1 MPHWCVGTIFIPGIC
16 EMTRA
21 ALSDLPPRT
30 DSALGPFP
38 SDHANVAVH
47 LPVLLILLLATGCG
61 LDFFLPLTFLP
72 TEFPVV
78 WVGGGVWL
86 AGLVLAALA
95 IAQFRRAGVDERTN
109 TPTATIVDTG
119 LFAFSRNPIYAGA
132 FIATVGVA
140 VIYNMLWILAT
151 LVPFYLV
158 IRYDVVAREEAYLER
173 RFGDAYLAYK
183 ARVRRWI

>member
-1 MPHWCVGTIFIPGIC
+1 
-16 EMTRA
+16 MTRA
-21 ALSDLPPRT
+21 AISELPPRT
-30 DSALGPFP
+30 DSAPGQFP
-38 SDHANVAVH
+38 SDNANVAVH
-47 LPVLLILLLATGCG
+47 PPVLWILLLAAGCG
-61 LDFFLPLTFLP
+61 LDFLLPLRFLP
-72 TEFPVV
+72 TGFPAV

-86 AGLVLAALA
+86 AGFALAAVA

-109 TPTATIVDTG
+109 TPTTTIVDTG

-158 IRYDVVAREEAYLER
+158 IRYGVVAREEAYLER
-173 RFGDAYLAYK
+173 RFGDAYRAYK

>member
-1 MPHWCVGTIFIPGIC
+1 MAGSFRIPRLDGV
-16 EMTRA
+16 TNLLGVVPD
-21 ALSDLPPRT
+21 ALWP
-30 DSALGPFP
+30 G
-38 SDHANVAVH
+38 
-47 LPVLLILLLATGCG
+47 
-61 LDFFLPLTFLP
+61 
-72 TEFPVV
+72 
-78 WVGGGVWL
+78 WL

-109 TPTATIVDTG
+109 TPTAEIVDTG
-119 LFAFSRNPIYAGA
+119 LFAFSRNPIYVGA

-151 LVPFYLV
+151 LIPFYLV
-158 IRYDVVAREEAYLER
+158 IRYGVVAREEAYLER

>member
-1 MPHWCVGTIFIPGIC
+1 
-16 EMTRA
+16 MTRA
-21 ALSDLPPRT
+21 ALSELPPRT
-30 DSALGPFP
+30 DSALGSFP
-38 SDHANVAVH
+38 SDHANVVVH
-47 LPVLLILLLATGCG
+47 PPVLWILLLAAGCG
-61 LDFFLPLTFLP
+61 LDFFLPVTFLP
-72 TEFPVV
+72 TGFPAV
-78 WVGGGVWL
+78 WVGGAVWL
-86 AGLVLAALA
+86 AGLVLAAVA

-109 TPTATIVDTG
+109 TPTATIIDTG

-151 LVPFYLV
+151 LIPFYLV
-158 IRYDVVAREEAYLER
+158 IRYGVVAREEAYLER